1 VKLSSKQTDGLFL
14 LLLAGLFFW
23 FPYYLKQ
30 LGAAHHK
37 ILVATEKMQDGV
49 FDQTVVLVLQ
59 HNGYSA
65 FGFVLNKP
73 PQNNDEQ
80 NFGGPVN
87 PDTFYTLHSSDI
99 SKPSTI
105 SVSDLQLGYTEG
117 EAFVKSTSS
126 VSKEYIVFK
135 GFSGWGRGQLSREIN
150 AERWKIIDYDR
161 DLVFHTDPQKMWDI
175 AIKRPTAQ
183 KTSQQKPNLE
193 KNPSSSDTSH

>member
-1 VKLSSKQTDGLFL
+1 MKFSVRQADGLFF

-23 FPYYLKQ
+23 FPFYLKQ

-73 PQNNDEQ
+73 PQNNNEQ

-87 PDTFYTLHSSDI
+87 PDTFYTLHSFDSSEPD
-99 SKPSTI
+99 TI
-105 SVSDLQLGYTEG
+105 QIPDLQISYTEG
-117 EAFVKSTSS
+117 EVFVKSTSS
-126 VSKEYIVFK
+126 VSKEHIVFK
-135 GFSGWGRGQLSREIN
+135 GSSGWGRGQLSREIN
-150 AERWKIIDYDR
+150 AKRWKVIDFDH

-175 AIKRPTAQ
+175 AMKRPAAQ
-183 KTSQQKPNLE
+183 KTSLWKPSPKKNL
-193 KNPSSSDTSH
+193 S